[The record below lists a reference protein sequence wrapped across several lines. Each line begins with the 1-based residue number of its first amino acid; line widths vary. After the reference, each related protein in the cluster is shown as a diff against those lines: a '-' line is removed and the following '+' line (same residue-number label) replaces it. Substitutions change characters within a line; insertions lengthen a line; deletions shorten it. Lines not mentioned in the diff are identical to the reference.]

1 MTQTDTTVTHDHVTP
16 RGATRISAV
25 APRGVVQYMS
35 DEASKKAAM
44 PTVAAMTT
52 SEANDTT
59 PPPQNATT
67 VPATTSTATSS
78 AQPAAQP
85 TAVACLRNVT
95 FRHGTRTVLD
105 NLDVTIHD
113 GEWVAIT
120 GSNGSG
126 KTTLSRLL
134 SGLAA
139 PDDGSVQLMGLDC
152 FTPVSGVN
160 LDAYR
165 AARRDI
171 GLVQQNPED
180 QIVTTVVEDD
190 VAFGPENHGLP
201 ARTISERVHDALART
216 GMEGEALSDP
226 DDLSGGQQQRVA
238 IAGTLALHP
247 RMLVLDEPTAML
259 DPQGRAETLRT
270 MKMAHDHGTTIVQVT
285 HIASEAR
292 LASRVIELDNGSII
306 YDGPAEGCDLCK
318 PAAVQVS
325 VPASDAAPASMRS
338 TDTTPSLP
346 AGPSAQPAMP
356 STSASCDDSS
366 QRGIVF
372 AVKDVS
378 FRYPNA
384 DAFTLRNVDFTVT
397 QGEFVTITGS
407 NGSGKSTLLSLLS
420 GINKPTQGTVRA
432 WECDPHSRKG
442 KRQLLGRIGYVMQMP
457 ERQLFETTVAQDVAF
472 GPTNLGLNSALVNQ
486 RVHDTLE
493 TVGISKLADRSP
505 WELSGGQKRLAA
517 IAGVLSMDPD
527 VLLLD
532 EPTAGLD
539 ARACHRIIGL
549 LDGLHRRGV
558 TIVVVTHDPDRFRTV
573 ATRTFHLDAAS
584 SKIARSISD
593 TDLSQTTA
601 QSEHKQHKQQ
611 QHGKRRRNAHRL
623 VSRMDTRVLEI
634 VCIIM
639 MAGMFTVMSPL
650 QLAWAFIGVLTAMC
664 LTDAG
669 ARRIMASCTSLFAI
683 ILLLGLFNVFFVRTG
698 SAICHIGTVPITDEG
713 LRNAVLYSL
722 RFALVIVIGA
732 TAVSAA
738 STTRLTDAT
747 ESLLSPLAH
756 IGVPIHECALIMTL
770 AIRFLPIISREFT
783 QLAHAQA
790 SRGGNISTGSPSKRL
805 KAAVSLL
812 VPVFALA
819 LRHAEHVGT
828 AMESRGYE
836 SGIVRTHWHQSHPG
850 AADMCACIGVALWLA
865 GLIAIPQL
873 W

>member
-1 MTQTDTTVTHDHVTP
+1 
-16 RGATRISAV
+16 
-25 APRGVVQYMS
+25 
-35 DEASKKAAM
+35 
-44 PTVAAMTT
+44 MTT
-52 SEANDTT
+52 SEANAATL
-59 PPPQNATT
+59 PLPNATT
-67 VPATTSTATSS
+67 VPATTSTATPST
-78 AQPAAQP
+78 QPAAQP

-113 GEWVAIT
+113 GEWVAIM

-152 FTPVSGVN
+152 FIPVSGVN

-165 AARRDI
+165 AARRNI

-201 ARTISERVHDALART
+201 ARIISERVHDALART

-318 PAAVQVS
+318 PAATQAAA
-325 VPASDAAPASMRS
+325 PASDAATASMRS
-338 TDTTPSLP
+338 SDTTLGLP

-457 ERQLFETTVAQDVAF
+457 ERQLFEMTVAQDVAF

-517 IAGVLSMDPD
+517 IAGVLSMNPD

-584 SKIARSISD
+584 SKIARNISD
-593 TDLSQTTA
+593 TDLSQTNA

-639 MAGMFTVMSPL
+639 MAGMFTVTSPL

-669 ARRIMASCTSLFAI
+669 ARRIMASCKSLFAI
-683 ILLLGLFNVFFVRTG
+683 ILVLGLFNVFFVRTG

-747 ESLLSPLAH
+747 ESLLSPLAR

-819 LRHAEHVGT
+819 LRHAEYVGT

-850 AADMCACIGVALWLA
+850 AVDLCACIGVVILVV

-873 W
+873 L

>member
-1 MTQTDTTVTHDHVTP
+1 
-16 RGATRISAV
+16 
-25 APRGVVQYMS
+25 
-35 DEASKKAAM
+35 
-44 PTVAAMTT
+44 MTT
-52 SEANDTT
+52 SEANATT
-59 PPPQNATT
+59 LPPQNATT
-67 VPATTSTATSS
+67 VPATTSTAMPS

-85 TAVACLRNVT
+85 AAVACLRNVT

-113 GEWVAIT
+113 GEWVAIM

-160 LDAYR
+160 IDAYR
-165 AARRDI
+165 AARRNI

-201 ARTISERVHDALART
+201 ARIISERVHDALART

-259 DPQGRAETLRT
+259 DPAGRAETLRT

-318 PAAVQVS
+318 PAATQAAA
-325 VPASDAAPASMRS
+325 PASDAATASMRS
-338 TDTTPSLP
+338 TDTTPGLP
-346 AGPSAQPAMP
+346 AGPSAQSTMP
-356 STSASCDDSS
+356 STSASCDDASCDDAS

-372 AVKDVS
+372 AVKGVS

-432 WECDPHSRKG
+432 WGCDPHSRKG

-457 ERQLFETTVAQDVAF
+457 EQQLFETTVAQDVAF
-472 GPTNLGLNSALVNQ
+472 GPTNLGLNSVSVNQ

-517 IAGVLSMDPD
+517 IAGVLSMNPD

-549 LDGLHRRGV
+549 LDGLHQRGV

-573 ATRTFHLDAAS
+573 ATRTFHLDTAS
-584 SKIARSISD
+584 SGSAGNISD
-593 TDLSQTTA
+593 TDLSQTNV

-639 MAGMFTVMSPL
+639 MAGMFTVTSPL

-683 ILLLGLFNVFFVRTG
+683 ILVLGLFNVFFVRTG

-722 RFALVIVIGA
+722 RFDLVIVIGA

-747 ESLLSPLAH
+747 ESLLSPLAR

-770 AIRFLPIISREFT
+770 AIRFLPIISREFR

-790 SRGGNISTGSPSKRL
+790 SRGGNISTGSLSKRL

-850 AADMCACIGVALWLA
+850 AADVCACIGVALWLA